1 MNDKTNSGHQFSEG
15 GEVPKADIYRCID
28 CGVEIELSSKKT
40 YELCEKCLNNFDHKS
55 EGGEVPKLTK
65 EQQNELWREAIALF
79 NKKEHT
85 QDGRDLVMKSF
96 TITKRP
102 ATGSVAAPNI
112 EKEIRNKAIDDC
124 IEKLKLIV
132 NGSELT
138 GELESL
144 KI

>member
-1 MNDKTNSGHQFSEG
+1 MET
-15 GEVPKADIYRCID
+15 
-28 CGVEIELSSKKT
+28 
-40 YELCEKCLNNFDHKS
+40 
-55 EGGEVPKLTK
+55 KLP
-65 EQQNELWREAIALF
+65 
-79 NKKEHT
+79 EHT
-85 QDGRDLVMKSF
+85 KQSIENQADEYIKQYLPYVDTTGHWLGFQDGYKQALID
-96 TITKRP
+96 
-102 ATGSVAAPNI
+102 TGSVAAPNI

>member
-1 MNDKTNSGHQFSEG
+1 MET
-15 GEVPKADIYRCID
+15 
-28 CGVEIELSSKKT
+28 
-40 YELCEKCLNNFDHKS
+40 
-55 EGGEVPKLTK
+55 KLP
-65 EQQNELWREAIALF
+65 
-79 NKKEHT
+79 EHT
-85 QDGRDLVMKSF
+85 TQSIENQADEYIKQYLPYVDTTGHWLGFQDGYKQALID
-96 TITKRP
+96 
-102 ATGSVAAPNI
+102 TGSVAAPNI